1 MRLVLRGQST
11 GATAVDRWI
20 HERRFWEEGLQLI
33 AGVDEVGRGP
43 LAGPVVAVAV
53 ILKREFED
61 PGINDSKQLSPSE
74 RITLYPAIASQ
85 SMSWGVGLVAPAE
98 IDRINIL
105 QATFLAMRRALEQLA
120 ISPDA
125 VLVDGKAHIPDI
137 LCPQRAIVRGDS
149 ESISIGAAS
158 ILAKEIRDRIME
170 EYDATYPGYGFA
182 RHKGYAT
189 PEHHD
194 ALDRLGPSPIHR
206 RSFAPVREWRQK
218 SLEL

>member
-1 MRLVLRGQST
+1 MRLVLRGQSSKPSS
-11 GATAVDRWI
+11 VDRWSY
-20 HERRFWEEGLQLI
+20 ERRYWDEGLRCV

-53 ILKREFED
+53 ILNPEFED
-61 PGINDSKQLSPSE
+61 PGVADSKTLTPAE
-74 RITLYPAIASQ
+74 RLTLFPAIASQ
-85 SMSWGVGLVAPAE
+85 SLSWGVGLVAPAE

-105 QATFLAMRRALEQLA
+105 QATFLAMRRALDQLLV
-120 ISPDA
+120 SPDA
-125 VLVDGKAHIPDI
+125 VLVDGKAHIPEL

-170 EYDATYPGYGFA
+170 EYDTAYPGYGFA

-194 ALDRLGPSPIHR
+194 ALDNLGPSPIHR

-218 SLEL
+218 TLDL

>member
-1 MRLVLRGQST
+1 MRLVLRGQSS
-11 GATAVDRWI
+11 GAPPVDRWV
-20 HERRFWEEGLQLI
+20 HERRFWEEGLQFI

-53 ILKREFED
+53 ILNREFED
-61 PGINDSKQLSPSE
+61 PGVHDSKQLSPSE
-74 RITLYPAIASQ
+74 RITIFPAIATQ
-85 SMSWGVGLVAPAE
+85 SMTWGVGLVAPGE

-105 QATFLAMRRALEQLA
+105 QATFLAMRRALDQLTFT
-120 ISPDA
+120 PDA
-125 VLVDGKAHIPDI
+125 VLVDGKAHIPD
-137 LCPQRAIVRGDS
+137 LACPQRAIIRGDS

-170 EYDATYPGYGFA
+170 ECDATYPGYGFA

-218 SLEL
+218 SLDL

>member
-1 MRLVLRGQST
+1 MRLVLRGQSSNT
-11 GATAVDRWI
+11 NPADRWT
-20 HERRFWEEGLQLI
+20 HERRFWDDGLRYV

-53 ILKREFED
+53 ILKQNFED
-61 PGINDSKQLSPSE
+61 PGVNDSKLLSAAE
-74 RITLYPAIASQ
+74 RLTLFPAIASQ
-85 SMSWGVGLVAPAE
+85 SLSWGVGLVAPAE
-98 IDRINIL
+98 IDRVNIL
-105 QATFLAMRRALEQLA
+105 QATFLAMRRALEQLLVT
-120 ISPDA
+120 PDA
-125 VLVDGKAHIPDI
+125 VLVDGKAHIPE
-137 LCPQRAIVRGDS
+137 LVCPQRAIVRGDS

-170 EYDATYPGYGFA
+170 EYDSSYPGYGFA

-194 ALDRLGPSPIHR
+194 ALDKLGPSPIHR

-218 SLEL
+218 TLDL

>member
-1 MRLVLRGQST
+1 MRLVLRGQSS
-11 GATAVDRWI
+11 GASPGDRWI
-20 HERRFWEEGLQLI
+20 HERRFWEEGLQLV

-53 ILKREFED
+53 ILNREFED
-61 PGINDSKQLSPSE
+61 PGVHDSKQLSPSE
-74 RITLYPAIASQ
+74 RITIFPAIATQ
-85 SMSWGVGLVAPAE
+85 SVTWGVGLVAPAE

-105 QATFLAMRRALEQLA
+105 QATFLAMRRALDQMT

-125 VLVDGKAHIPDI
+125 VLVDGKALIPD
-137 LCPQRAIVRGDS
+137 LVCPQRAIIRGDS

-170 EYDATYPGYGFA
+170 EYDEMHPGYGFA
-182 RHKGYAT
+182 HHKGYAT
-189 PEHHD
+189 PEHHE

>member
-11 GATAVDRWI
+11 GPMPLDRWL
-20 HERRFWEEGLQLI
+20 HERRFWDEGHRLV

-53 ILKREFED
+53 ILNREFED
-61 PGINDSKQLSPSE
+61 PGVHDSKQLSAIE
-74 RITLYPAIASQ
+74 RLALFPAIASQ
-85 SMSWGVGLVAPAE
+85 TMTWGVGLVDSDE

-105 QATFLAMRRALEQLA
+105 QATFLAMRRALDQLLVT
-120 ISPDA
+120 PDA
-125 VLVDGKAHIPDI
+125 VLVDGKSYIPD
-137 LCPQRAIVRGDS
+137 LACPQRAIIRGDS

-170 EYDATYPGYGFA
+170 EFDQTYPGYGFA

-189 PEHHD
+189 PEHQQ

-206 RSFAPVREWRQK
+206 RTFAPVREWRQK

>member
-1 MRLVLRGQST
+1 MRLVVRGSSPALDRT
-11 GATAVDRWI
+11 DRWI
-20 HERRFWEEGLQLI
+20 HERRFWDDGLRLV
-33 AGVDEVGRGP
+33 AGIDEVGRGP

-53 ILKREFED
+53 ILSDDFED
-61 PGINDSKQLSPSE
+61 PGVHDSKMLSHAE
-74 RITLYPAIASQ
+74 RLTLFPAIASQ
-85 SMSWGVGLVAPAE
+85 TLCWGVGLVAPAE

-105 QATFLAMRRALEQLA
+105 QATFLAMRRALEQLSV
-120 ISPDA
+120 SPDA
-125 VLVDGKAHIPDI
+125 VLVDGKSHIPE
-137 LCPQRAIVRGDS
+137 LVCPQRAIIRGDS

-170 EYDATYPGYGFA
+170 EYDAAYPGYGFA

-194 ALDRLGPSPIHR
+194 ALGRLGPSPIHR

-218 SLEL
+218 SLDL

>member
-1 MRLVLRGQST
+1 MRLVLRGQSSKT
-11 GATAVDRWI
+11 TSVDRWS
-20 HERRFWEEGLQLI
+20 HERRYWDEGLRCV

-53 ILKREFED
+53 ILNPEFED
-61 PGINDSKQLSPSE
+61 PGVADSKALTPAE
-74 RITLYPAIASQ
+74 RLTLFPAIASQ
-85 SMSWGVGLVAPAE
+85 SLSWGVGLVAPAE

-105 QATFLAMRRALEQLA
+105 QATFLAMRRALDQLLV
-120 ISPDA
+120 SPDA
-125 VLVDGKAHIPDI
+125 VLVDGKAHIPEL

-170 EYDATYPGYGFA
+170 EYDSAYPGYGFA

-189 PEHHD
+189 PEHHE
-194 ALDRLGPSPIHR
+194 ALDNLGPSPIHR

-218 SLEL
+218 TLDL

>member
-1 MRLVLRGQST
+1 MRPVPRDPSPPLDP
-11 GATAVDRWI
+11 ADRWI
-20 HERRFWEEGLQLI
+20 HERRFWADGLRLV

-53 ILKREFED
+53 ILEETFED
-61 PGINDSKQLSPSE
+61 PGVYDSKMLTHAE
-74 RITLYPAIASQ
+74 RLTLFPTIATQ
-85 SMSWGVGLVAPAE
+85 SLCWGVGLVAPGE

-105 QATFLAMRRALEQLA
+105 QASFLAMRRALGQLSILPEA
-120 ISPDA
+120 I
-125 VLVDGKAHIPDI
+125 LVDGKALIPEVT
-137 LCPQRAIVRGDS
+137 CPQRAIIHGDA

-170 EYDATYPGYGFA
+170 EFDAAYPGYGFA
-182 RHKGYAT
+182 NHKGYAT
-189 PEHHD
+189 PEHHE

>member
-1 MRLVLRGQST
+1 MRTVVRETIS
-11 GATAVDRWI
+11 APDRDDRWSY
-20 HERRFWEEGLQLI
+20 ERRFWEDGLRYV

-53 ILKREFED
+53 ILDDGFED
-61 PGINDSKQLSPSE
+61 PGVHDSKMLSASE
-74 RITLYPAIASQ
+74 RLTLFPAIASGALT
-85 SMSWGVGLVAPAE
+85 WGVGLVAPVE

-105 QATFLAMRRALEQLA
+105 QATFLAMRRAIEQLA
-120 ISPDA
+120 HPPDA
-125 VLVDGKAHIPDI
+125 VLVDGRAHIPE
-137 LCPQRAIVRGDS
+137 LACPQRAIIRGDS
-149 ESISIGAAS
+149 ESITIGAAS

-170 EYDATYPGYGFA
+170 EYDAVFPGYGFA

-194 ALDRLGPSPIHR
+194 ALERLGPSPIHR
-206 RSFAPVREWRQK
+206 RTFAPVREWRQK

>member
-1 MRLVLRGQST
+1 MRLVSHDPST
-11 GATAVDRWI
+11 DSAAADRWI
-20 HERRFWEEGLQLI
+20 HERRFWDDGLGLV

-53 ILKREFED
+53 ILDRNFED
-61 PGINDSKQLSPSE
+61 PGVHDSKMLTHAERLTLFPS
-74 RITLYPAIASQ
+74 IATQ
-85 SMSWGVGLVAPAE
+85 SLSWGVGLVAPAE

-120 ISPDA
+120 IFPDA
-125 VLVDGKAHIPDI
+125 VLVDGKAHIPQ
-137 LCPQRAIVRGDS
+137 LVCPQRAIVRGDS

-170 EYDATYPGYGFA
+170 EYDEVFPGYGFA